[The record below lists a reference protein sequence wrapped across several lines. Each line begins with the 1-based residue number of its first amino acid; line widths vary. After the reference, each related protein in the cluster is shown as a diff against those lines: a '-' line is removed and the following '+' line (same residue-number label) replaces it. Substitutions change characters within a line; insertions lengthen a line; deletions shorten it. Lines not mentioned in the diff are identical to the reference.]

1 MLHPTIKELTKD
13 KYNRYELALATAKC
27 ARMLTD
33 EYVKQREEAEKS
45 MTGNK
50 ESDRNLMNSI
60 DKDLKDE
67 KAIKNAI
74 TRFHDGRYEIYRE
87 EKIAAEVEQTAEEL
101 IEDLYSVAE
110 EGRSHKP
117 RGGIFSRFV
126 PNTASQGLTLLRR
139 SSTKIIKNI
148 HAGRCCAA
156 LREQKF
162 LQTRKIFDGI

>member
-13 KYNRYELALATAKC
+13 EYNRYELTLATAKC
-27 ARMLTD
+27 ARILTD

-50 ESDRNLMNSI
+50 ESDRNLINSI

-87 EKIAAEVEQTAEEL
+87 DESAET
-101 IEDLYSVAE
+101 VAE
-110 EGRSHKP
+110 ES
-117 RGGIFSRFV
+117 
-126 PNTASQGLTLLRR
+126 A
-139 SSTKIIKNI
+139 
-148 HAGRCCAA
+148 
-156 LREQKF
+156 E
-162 LQTRKIFDGI
+162 